1 MNVVTEQ
8 LEAEVET
15 VQLVQRLEAQQVEP
29 RPPSFAMPAAA
40 RSASSNTPPADVPV
54 TVDIYDQTYHLRGQD
69 PAYIDGLAEI
79 VDSKMRAVAAGGT
92 TVDSL
97 RVAVLAALNIA
108 DELMRAQARYRELS
122 SSIALSENTL
132 RDRTASLSGL
142 LDSILT
148 DDRKLG

>member
-1 MNVVTEQ
+1 MSVATESV
-8 LEAEVET
+8 EVET
-15 VQLVQRLEAQQVEP
+15 ALTQELDARANTSF
-29 RPPSFAMPAAA
+29 PSAPLTRQATQESTLAV
-40 RSASSNTPPADVPV
+40 DVPV

-108 DELMRAQARYRELS
+108 DELMRMQARYRDLS
-122 SSIALSENTL
+122 GSISRSETTL

-142 LDSILT
+142 LDSLLV
-148 DDRKLG
+148 DDRKIG

>member
-1 MNVVTEQ
+1 MSVVTEQ
-8 LEAEVET
+8 IEVGIEAVEAPRRAALAPASR
-15 VQLVQRLEAQQVEP
+15 QPSSEP
-29 RPPSFAMPAAA
+29 IV
-40 RSASSNTPPADVPV
+40 DVPV

-69 PAYIDGLAEI
+69 PAYIESLAQI

-122 SSIALSENTL
+122 GTVLQSESTL
-132 RDRTASLSGL
+132 RDRTANLAGL
-142 LDSILT
+142 LDSVLI
-148 DDRKLG
+148 DDRKIS